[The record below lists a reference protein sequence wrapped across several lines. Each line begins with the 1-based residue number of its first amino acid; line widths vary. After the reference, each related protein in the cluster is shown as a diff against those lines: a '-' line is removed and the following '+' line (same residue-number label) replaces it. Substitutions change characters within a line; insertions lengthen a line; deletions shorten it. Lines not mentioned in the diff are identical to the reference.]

1 MDEVVRIEPQQNEP
15 GLIGY
20 ECPSCRYVTSVF
32 WPASQPDDFA
42 ANLSACLAIP
52 WPERLEC
59 PK

>member
-32 WPASQPDDFA
+32 WPASQPDDRGE
-42 ANLSACLAIP
+42 L
-52 WPERLEC
+52 ERL
-59 PK
+59 PRYPMA